1 MGAVVYRVR
10 EVVCTAFLLK
20 WLRLTL
26 FLSSVHILPH
36 EISVDAVCSFTSS
49 PGWVL
54 TCYETAALLCSGG
67 RCSFRGWSN
76 SCQHPACL
84 INLLGLLQIKVRE
97 ECCVMWQMTWKRYF
111 LVFQA
116 FLGWGWNV
124 ELKIWLLHKS
134 LKESGCLQDCFL
146 EEGWQQG
153 QCESNCGEAVSMWWC
168 YFPRFAVGFS
178 VVCSFFSTGMTFP
191 FHFCSPVSMCALELR
206 SNVSNTWN
214 LVMGFERKPCVWTRG
229 CIFLGKLSFIILSGN
244 WLWKGILAGRI
255 YSST

>member
-1 MGAVVYRVR
+1 MGMVVYGDR

-84 INLLGLLQIKVRE
+84 INLLGLLQTKVTE
-97 ECCVMWQMTWKRYF
+97 ECCVMWQTTRERYF
-111 LVFQA
+111 MIYVELHLQHVSVTALRPHCTALVHRGILKQFCA
-116 FLGWGWNV
+116 FLGW
-124 ELKIWLLHKS
+124 S
-134 LKESGCLQDCFL
+134 S
-146 EEGWQQG
+146 
-153 QCESNCGEAVSMWWC
+153 
-168 YFPRFAVGFS
+168 S
-178 VVCSFFSTGMTFP
+178 V
-191 FHFCSPVSMCALELR
+191 
-206 SNVSNTWN
+206 
-214 LVMGFERKPCVWTRG
+214 
-229 CIFLGKLSFIILSGN
+229 
-244 WLWKGILAGRI
+244 
-255 YSST
+255 